1 MHVLSWWQYFFTI
14 NFKHFDVMELFSSNS
29 NSNIRLEILSI
40 KDFLVDFSVKFLLDL
55 IACRYILFMALNLLK
70 FSSSKLIL
78 INLQSSS
85 SSISFLLFH
94 HYLYHNDQIHQLLW
108 QACDQE
114 KKDQNIVLSWSLH
127 ISSFK
132 SIFY

>member
-1 MHVLSWWQYFFTI
+1 MFYHDGNIFFTI
-14 NFKHFDVMELFSSNS
+14 NFKHFDFMELFSSNS
-29 NSNIRLEILSI
+29 NSNTRLEILSI
-40 KDFLVDFSVKFLLDL
+40 KDFLVDFSVNFLVDL
-55 IACRYILFMALNLLK
+55 IVCLYILFMALNLLK

-94 HYLYHNDQIHQLLW
+94 HYFYHNDHLHQLLW

-114 KKDQNIVLSWSLH
+114 NKDQNIVLTSSLH

-132 SIFY
+132 CIFY